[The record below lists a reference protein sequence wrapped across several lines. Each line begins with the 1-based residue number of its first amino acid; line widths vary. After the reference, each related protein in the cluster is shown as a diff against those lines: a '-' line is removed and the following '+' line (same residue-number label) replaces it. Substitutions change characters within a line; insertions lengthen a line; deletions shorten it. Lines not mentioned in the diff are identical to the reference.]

1 MQIRSIPHRPVAV
14 SLADWDLK
22 SEPQRL
28 AFMRGV
34 SESASQDPRLKE
46 QVVAILTGSDGFLAR
61 AYEEHLA
68 KLLAW
73 TQQNVRYVNEKGEV
87 IQDPL
92 YTLQQKYGDCDDQVV
107 LLASMVDSLGY
118 PWWFTL
124 AGKDAAGNTYRW
136 VEGQPKPLSKS
147 FSPIEWVHIYLLAG
161 WPPFGEPAEF
171 RWMDPTI
178 GEAPLGYDVIGK
190 GHGFGAVSA
199 APIAIRNGLPEL
211 ADEAAVSSKKKAP
224 SEYTSDIV
232 TGVVVGVV
240 TAVIS
245 SAVLAYFKMGRS
257 SE

>member
-1 MQIRSIPHRPVAV
+1 MQIRSIPARPVAV
-14 SLADWDLK
+14 SLADWDYK
-22 SEPQRL
+22 TEPQKL
-28 AFMRGV
+28 SFMRSV
-34 SESASQDPRLKE
+34 SEGASQDPRLKE

-68 KLLAW
+68 KMLAW

-92 YTLQQKYGDCDDQVV
+92 YTLQQKYGDCDDQMV

-118 PWWFTL
+118 PWWFVL

-136 VEGQPKPLSKS
+136 IEGQPKPFSKS
-147 FSPIEWVHIYLLAG
+147 FSRIEWVHIYLLAA
-161 WPPFGEPAEF
+161 WPPFGEPAEY

-178 GEAPLGYDVIGK
+178 ADAPLGYDVIGK
-190 GHGFGAVSA
+190 GQGWGATST
-199 APIAIRNGLPEL
+199 APIAVRNGLPEL
-211 ADEAAVSSKKKAP
+211 SSDEALTVKPKKDP
-224 SEYTSDIV
+224 SEYTDDIV

-245 SAVLAYFKMGRS
+245 SAVLAWFKMGRS
-257 SE
+257 T